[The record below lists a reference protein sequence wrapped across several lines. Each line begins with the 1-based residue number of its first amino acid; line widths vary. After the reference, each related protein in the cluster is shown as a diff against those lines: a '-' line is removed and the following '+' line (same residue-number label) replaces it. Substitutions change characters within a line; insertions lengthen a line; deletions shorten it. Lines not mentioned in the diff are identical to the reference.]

1 MYYVLTCLYNY
12 VHIMCICIYTV
23 QSYGPTGMQG
33 VLPIAMIR
41 LQIGLLIE
49 DREEYVNADNVNT
62 LTRNHARSR

>member
-1 MYYVLTCLYNY
+1 
-12 VHIMCICIYTV
+12 
-23 QSYGPTGMQG
+23 MQG